1 MKNLSKQLT
10 SFTRFIELSWYKKFL
25 LGKAFIVLAVY
36 KCLLFIF
43 PFNFFFKKSINAIPS
58 NSAPVEENLVATV
71 WAIGVVSNRIP
82 LGFTCLVQALSAKWL
97 LKKYPDVHICIGVH
111 KSTSQ
116 AFSAHAWVVYKNK
129 VILGE
134 QETQVFQPILEWN

>member
-1 MKNLSKQLT
+1 MKNLSKPKA
-10 SFTRFIELSWYKKFL
+10 SFTRFIKLSWYQKFL

-43 PFNFFFKKSINAIPS
+43 PFNFFFKKSINLVSSPV
-58 NSAPVEENLVATV
+58 APDEQNLVVIV
-71 WAIGVVSNRIP
+71 WAISVVSNRIP
-82 LGFTCLVQALSAKWL
+82 LGFTCLVQALAAKWL
-97 LKKYPDVHICIGVH
+97 LRKYPDVHICIGVH
-111 KSTSQ
+111 KSASQ

>member
-1 MKNLSKQLT
+1 MKNLSKQPS
-10 SFTRFIELSWYKKFL
+10 SFTKLIQLTWHQKFL

-36 KCLLFIF
+36 KCLLLIF
-43 PFNFFFKKSINAIPS
+43 PFNFFFKKSINATPS
-58 NSAPVEENLVATV
+58 HSAPDEQNLDAIV
-71 WAIGVVSNRIP
+71 WAISVVSNRIP

-97 LKKYPDVHICIGVH
+97 LRKYPDVHICIGVH
-111 KSTSQ
+111 KSASQ